1 MFECEVIK
9 GLNELE
15 LSLYEYIM
23 KNSEKVIYMK
33 IRDLANEAHMS
44 TTTVLRFC
52 RKLNCDGFSEF
63 KLKFKMYMDS
73 KEDRKI
79 NEDTSFIIDNF
90 KRLAS
95 DEFKDKINGLCQL
108 IKEHDNIVFLGGGLS
123 GIVGKYAS
131 RYITS
136 IGKFSIYIDDL
147 FYPINCESYKNGLVI
162 VLSESGETV
171 EIINAINKF
180 KKEKCT
186 IASITNSENTTIAKI
201 SNFNISYYIPEERIG
216 DIDITSHLPP
226 MYILETVG
234 RKLYNEK
241 IRSKK

>member
-1 MFECEVIK
+1 MENMPQDI
-9 GLNELE
+9 
-15 LSLYEYIM
+15 S
-23 KNSEKVIYMK
+23 
-33 IRDLANEAHMS
+33 
-44 TTTVLRFC
+44 
-52 RKLNCDGFSEF
+52 
-63 KLKFKMYMDS
+63 
-73 KEDRKI
+73 
-79 NEDTSFIIDNF
+79 
-90 KRLAS
+90 
-95 DEFKDKINGLCQL
+95 
-108 IKEHDNIVFLGGGLS
+108 
-123 GIVGKYAS
+123 
-131 RYITS
+131 
-136 IGKFSIYIDDL
+136 
-147 FYPINCESYKNGLVI
+147 NGLVI

>member
-1 MFECEVIK
+1 MFGCEVIK

-15 LSLYEYIM
+15 LSVYEYIM
-23 KNSEKVIYMK
+23 KNSEKVMYMK
-33 IRDLANEAHMS
+33 IRDLANEVHVS

-63 KLKFKMYMDS
+63 KLKFKMYIEE
-73 KEDRKI
+73 KEEKKV
-79 NEDTSFIIDNF
+79 NEDASFIIDNF
-90 KRLAS
+90 KRLS
-95 DEFKDKINGLCQL
+95 SEEFKANIDHLCDL
-108 IKEHDNIVFLGGGLS
+108 IRMHDNIAFLGGGLS

-147 FYPINCESYKNGLVI
+147 FYPINCEGYKNGLVI

-171 EIINAINKF
+171 EIINAINRF

-201 SNFNISYYIPEERIG
+201 SDFNISYYIPEERIG

>member
-1 MFECEVIK
+1 MFECDEIK
-9 GLNELE
+9 NLNELE

-23 KNSEKVIYMK
+23 KNSEKVMYMK
-33 IRDLANEAHMS
+33 IRDLVNEAHMS

-123 GIVGKYAS
+123 GIVGKYGS

-147 FYPINCESYKNGLVI
+147 YYPMNCENFKRGLVI
-162 VLSESGETV
+162 ALSESGETV
-171 EIINAINKF
+171 EIIGAINRF

-186 IASITNSENTTIAKI
+186 IASITNSENTTIARM
-201 SNFNISYYIPEERIG
+201 SDFNISYYIPEERIG
-216 DIDITSHLPP
+216 TIDITSHLPP

>member
-1 MFECEVIK
+1 MFGCEEIK
-9 GLNELE
+9 NLNEIE

-23 KNSEKVIYMK
+23 KNSEKVMYMK
-33 IRDLANEAHMS
+33 IRDLANEAHIS
-44 TTTVLRFC
+44 TTTVFRFC
-52 RKLNCDGFSEF
+52 RKLNYSGFSEF
-63 KLKFKMYMDS
+63 KLKFKMYMEDKS
-73 KEDRKI
+73 KKRV

-90 KRLAS
+90 KRLS
-95 DEFKDKINGLCQL
+95 SNEFKKMIDGLCGL
-108 IKEHDNIVFLGGGLS
+108 IGEHDNIVFLGGGLS

-131 RYITS
+131 RYLAS
-136 IGKFSIYIDDL
+136 IGKSSTYIDDL
-147 FYPINCESYKNGLVI
+147 FYPINCELYKNGLVV

-180 KKEKCT
+180 KKEKCI

-201 SNFNISYYIPEERIG
+201 SDFNISYYIPEERID

-241 IRSKK
+241 ITK

>member
-1 MFECEVIK
+1 MFGYEEIK
-9 GLNELE
+9 NLNELE
-15 LSLYEYIM
+15 FSLYEYIM

-33 IRDLANEAHMS
+33 IRDLANEAHVS

-52 RKLNCDGFSEF
+52 RKINCDGFSEF
-63 KLKFKMYMDS
+63 KLKFKMYMEGKS
-73 KEDRKI
+73 KKRV

-90 KRLAS
+90 KRLS
-95 DEFKDKINGLCQL
+95 SNEFKKTIDGLCDL
-108 IKEHDNIVFLGGGLS
+108 IREHDNIVFLGGGLS

-136 IGKFSIYIDDL
+136 IGKFSTYIDDL

-171 EIINAINKF
+171 EIIDAINKF
-180 KKEKCT
+180 KKEKCI

-201 SNFNISYYIPEERIG
+201 SDFNISYYIPEERID

-226 MYILETVG
+226 IYILETVG

-241 IRSKK
+241 IAK